1 MNTKIS
7 VKEKKKVDV
16 LHPDKVIMPGKTYF
30 IILATTIILLLS
42 FTVALFAVF
51 AMQSNNGDINVPQK
65 NNSGNAGN
73 SQQNNSDGTSQGI
86 IPNSQGNSQNNSSGN
101 SSSNKTNPTRSN
113 YISTSASNVAKVGD
127 QIESNNVILVDLST
141 YESIAEK
148 GADEIIYPA
157 SMTKVMSLLVACE
170 RVTNLNA
177 KMTVTKDI
185 ADYAYK
191 MGGSGFLTGDN
202 INDELTVRDL
212 LYLTS
217 YKSDTIAVI
226 MLANHIAGS
235 ESSFVKLMN
244 DKAKSLGLSNTNF
257 ANCTGLHDEKNY
269 STCREIAAIM
279 AYALD
284 NPLCKQLLTGTA
296 AYKIQTNSNN
306 YTLWEPTWNGK
317 DRFIGKTKLDTVT
330 VKGGKTGYIDE
341 SGVCLVSYAEGNG
354 NLKRYIQV
362 IVGRPKGSGLT
373 EADSTR
379 EVKFVYNTYAK

>member
-1 MNTKIS
+1 MNTKTP
-7 VKEKKKVDV
+7 EKQEKQKFDV
-16 LHPDKVIMPGKTYF
+16 YNPDKAIMPGKTYF

-42 FTVALFAVF
+42 FTVAFFAVF
-51 AMQSNNGDINVPQK
+51 AKQSKSNNLDDFDVLHGGNGDNNIGNQQ
-65 NNSGNAGN
+65 NNSGNSSN
-73 SQQNNSDGTSQGI
+73 
-86 IPNSQGNSQNNSSGN
+86 NNSSG
-101 SSSNKTNPTRSN
+101 SAPGKTNPTRAN
-113 YISTSASNVAKVGD
+113 YISKSASGFSKVGN
-127 QIESNNVILVDLST
+127 QISSNNVILVDLST

-148 GADEIIYPA
+148 GADDIIYPA

-170 RVTNLNA
+170 QVKNLNT
-177 KMTVTKDI
+177 KLKVTKDV
-185 ADYAYK
+185 ADYAAK
-191 MGGSGFLTGDN
+191 MGGSGFLSGKTN
-202 INDELTVRDL
+202 LNDELTVKDL

-217 YKSDTIAVI
+217 YYSDTIAII

-235 ESSFVKLMN
+235 EANFVKLMN
-244 DKAKSLGLSNTNF
+244 NKAAALGLKNTNF
-257 ANCTGLHDEKNY
+257 ANCTGLHNENNY

-284 NPLCKQLLTGTA
+284 NSLCKQLLTSTEV
-296 AYKIQTNSNN
+296 YKIQTNSNN
-306 YTLWEPTWNGK
+306 YTLWTPSWYGE
-317 DRFIGKTKLDTVT
+317 DRFNTKTKLETVT

>member
-1 MNTKIS
+1 MNTKTPEKQ
-7 VKEKKKVDV
+7 KEKFDV
-16 LHPDKVIMPGKTYF
+16 YNPDKAIMPGKTYF
-30 IILATTIILLLS
+30 IILTTTIILLLS
-42 FTVALFAVF
+42 FTIALFAVF
-51 AMQSNNGDINVPQK
+51 AKQSKSNNLGGADVLGGGNYDDNEDDLQ
-65 NNSGNAGN
+65 NNAGN
-73 SQQNNSDGTSQGI
+73 SPSINQNN
-86 IPNSQGNSQNNSSGN
+86 QGNSSGYAPG
-101 SSSNKTNPTRSN
+101 KTNPTRSN
-113 YISTSASNVAKVGD
+113 YVSKTASGFSKVGN
-127 QIESNNVILVDLST
+127 QIASNNVILVDLGT

-148 GADEIIYPA
+148 GADDIIYPA

-170 RVTNLNA
+170 QVKNLNT
-177 KMTVTKDI
+177 KLKVTKDI

-191 MGGSGFLTGDN
+191 MGGSGFLTTNN

-235 ESSFVKLMN
+235 EAKFVKLMN
-244 DKAKSLGLSNTNF
+244 QKANALGLKNTNF
-257 ANCTGLHDEKNY
+257 ANCTGLHNENNY

-284 NPLCKQLLTGTA
+284 NPLCKQLLTSTEV
-296 AYKIQTNSNN
+296 YKIQTNSNN

-317 DRFIGKTKLDTVT
+317 DRFAQKTKLETVT

-341 SGVCLVSYAEGNG
+341 SGVCLVSYAEGNS
-354 NLKRYIQV
+354 NMKRYIQV
-362 IVGRPKGSGLT
+362 IVGQPKGSGLT

>member
-1 MNTKIS
+1 MNTKTPEKQ
-7 VKEKKKVDV
+7 KEKFDV
-16 LHPDKVIMPGKTYF
+16 YNPDKAIMPGKTYF
-30 IILATTIILLLS
+30 IILTTTIILLLS
-42 FTVALFAVF
+42 FTIALFAVF
-51 AMQSNNGDINVPQK
+51 AKQSKSNNLGGADVLGGGNYDDNEDDLQ
-65 NNSGNAGN
+65 NNAGN
-73 SQQNNSDGTSQGI
+73 SPSINQNN
-86 IPNSQGNSQNNSSGN
+86 QGNSSGYAPG
-101 SSSNKTNPTRSN
+101 KTNPTRSN
-113 YISTSASNVAKVGD
+113 YVSKTASGFSKVGN
-127 QIESNNVILVDLST
+127 QIASNNVILVDLGT

-148 GADEIIYPA
+148 GADDIIYPA

-170 RVTNLNA
+170 QVKNLNT
-177 KMTVTKDI
+177 KLKVTKDI

-191 MGGSGFLTGDN
+191 MGGSGFLTTNN

-235 ESSFVKLMN
+235 EAKFVKLMN
-244 DKAKSLGLSNTNF
+244 QKANAPGLKNTNY
-257 ANCTGLHDEKNY
+257 ANCTGLHNENNY

-284 NPLCKQLLTGTA
+284 NPLCKQLLTSTEV
-296 AYKIQTNSNN
+296 YKIQTNSNN

-317 DRFIGKTKLDTVT
+317 DRFAQKTKLETVT

-341 SGVCLVSYAEGNG
+341 SGVCLVSYAEGNS
-354 NLKRYIQV
+354 NMKRYIQV
-362 IVGRPKGSGLT
+362 IVGQPKGSGLT